1 MSKYP
6 LIIFEGIEGS
16 GKTTQ
21 INKVIKYLKKNRKK
35 FIKFREPGGSKNSE
49 KIRSL
54 ILDRNIRFKP
64 FTDLLLYLASRNE
77 NVDKIL
83 KRYYGKKIIIID
95 RFIYSTIAYQHYGMK
110 INRNIINTLNNY
122 ILGKIKPDFIFLHKV
137 NMVNLKK
144 RLSQRK
150 RKNRYDKFN
159 FKFYSRVQRGFL
171 SLLKHKKNVMVV
183 DSNKNID
190 EISNQIISK
199 INIII
204 K

>member
-1 MSKYP
+1 
-6 LIIFEGIEGS
+6 
-16 GKTTQ
+16 
-21 INKVIKYLKKNRKK
+21 
-35 FIKFREPGGSKNSE
+35 
-49 KIRSL
+49 
-54 ILDRNIRFKP
+54 
-64 FTDLLLYLASRNE
+64 
-77 NVDKIL
+77 
-83 KRYYGKKIIIID
+83 
-95 RFIYSTIAYQHYGMK
+95 MK

-144 RLSQRK
+144 RVSQRK